1 MDVAVKDSN
10 EAIHQINTDVLPDGS
25 ETQAV
30 KLQMGDAGSDGGYA
44 SRFNPIPVEM
54 VGFFKRLFLVFGRFS
69 FDTTSALR
77 TSGAVTVSSG
87 TVTTVTTV
95 GTMTTGNIGLGD
107 WGKASTAQQQSQQ
120 SFMMGIRQ
128 NFVKV

>member
-30 KLQMGDAGSDGGYA
+30 KLQLGDVGSDCGYA
-44 SRFNPIPVEM
+44 SRSNPVPVEL

-69 FDTTSALR
+69 FDTASQLR
-77 TSGAVTVSSG
+77 TAVTGSVSISG
-87 TVTTVTTV
+87 TPTTNVT
-95 GTMTTGNIGLGD
+95 TMTTGNIGLGD

-128 NFVKV
+128 NFSKV

>member
-1 MDVAVKDSN
+1 MDVSVKDNN
-10 EAIHQINTDVLPDGS
+10 EAVHNINTDVLEDGS

-30 KLQMGDAGSDGGYA
+30 KLQLGDVGRDGGYA
-44 SRFNPIPVEM
+44 SQHNPVPVEL

-69 FDTTSALR
+69 FDTASQLR
-77 TSGAVTVSSG
+77 TAVSGSVSISG
-87 TVTTVTTV
+87 TAATNVT
-95 GTMTTGNIGLGD
+95 TMTTGNIGIGD

-128 NFVKV
+128 NFVRV

>member
-1 MDVAVKDSN
+1 MDVAVKDNN

-54 VGFFKRLFLVFGRFS
+54 AGFFKRLFSIFGRFS
-69 FDTTSALR
+69 FDGTSQLR
-77 TSGAVTVSSG
+77 TAVTGSVSISG
-87 TVTTVTTV
+87 TPTTNVT
-95 GTMTTGNIGLGD
+95 TMTTGNIGLGD

-128 NFVKV
+128 NFSKV

>member
-1 MDVAVKDSN
+1 MALRN
-10 EAIHQINTDVLPDGS
+10 AFENLATDR
-25 ETQAV
+25 
-30 KLQMGDAGSDGGYA
+30 KLD
-44 SRFNPIPVEM
+44 NPMPVEM
-54 VGFFKRLFLVFGRFS
+54 AGFFKRLFLVFGRFS

-77 TSGAVTVSSG
+77 TSGSVSVSSG
-87 TVTTVTTV
+87 TVTTV

-128 NFVKV
+128 NFVKA

>member
-1 MDVAVKDSN
+1 MDVSVKDSN

-30 KLQMGDAGSDGGYA
+30 KLQLGDVGSDGGFV

-69 FDTTSALR
+69 FDTTSQLR
-77 TSGAVTVSSG
+77 TAVTGSVSISG
-87 TVTTVTTV
+87 MNV
-95 GTMTTGNIGLGD
+95 GNISIGD

-120 SFMMGIRQ
+120 AFMMGIRQ
-128 NFVKV
+128 NFVRV

>member
-10 EAIHQINTDVLPDGS
+10 EAIHQINTDVLGDGS

-30 KLQMGDAGSDGGYA
+30 KLQLGDVGSDGGYA

-77 TSGAVTVSSG
+77 TVVTG
-87 TVTTVTTV
+87 TVTTNI
-95 GTMTTGNIGLGD
+95 GTMTIGNIGLGD
-107 WGKASTAQQQSQQ
+107 WGKNATAQQQSQQ
-120 SFMMGIRQ
+120 AFMMGIRQ

>member
-10 EAIHQINTDVLPDGS
+10 EAIHQINTDVLGDGS
-25 ETQAV
+25 ETQVV
-30 KLQMGDAGSDGGYA
+30 KLQLGDAEADGGYA

-77 TSGAVTVSSG
+77 TSGAVSVSSG

-95 GTMTTGNIGLGD
+95 TTGNVGLGD

-120 SFMMGIRQ
+120 AFMMGIRQ
-128 NFVKV
+128 NFSKV

>member
-1 MDVAVKDSN
+1 MEVSIKDN
-10 EAIHQINTDVLPDGS
+10 DNNIHNINVDTLQDGS
-25 ETQAV
+25 DSQV
-30 KLQMGDAGSDGGYA
+30 IKLQLGDAGADGGYA

-69 FDTTSALR
+69 FDTTSQLR
-77 TSGAVTVSSG
+77 TVVGGTVS
-87 TVTTVTTV
+87 TNVT
-95 GTMTTGNIGLGD
+95 TMTTGNIGIGD

-120 SFMMGIRQ
+120 AFMVGIRQ

>member
-30 KLQMGDAGSDGGYA
+30 KLQLGDVGSDEGFA
-44 SRFNPIPVEM
+44 SRSNPIPVEM

-69 FDTTSALR
+69 FGTSSALR
-77 TSGAVTVSSG
+77 TEISNTPSVSISG
-87 TVTTVTTV
+87 TPTTNV
-95 GTMTTGNIGLGD
+95 GLGD

-128 NFVKV
+128 NFSKV